1 MEFTL
6 KVPASM
12 SNLGAGF
19 DTFGLAVNLFNVFH
33 IKSSKTF
40 SISFVDLDIKP
51 EENLF
56 LKVYKRCIEAF
67 NEEEIPVSITI
78 KTEIPFSRG
87 LGSSSSAIV
96 GAIKTFS
103 LLYKR
108 EFSYKDIFKIAYEF
122 EPHPDNL
129 VPALV
134 GGFNVCLKDKEHTF
148 FNTIDFPEELKIIAI
163 IPDIKISTEEARKIL
178 PTKIDIKDAI
188 YNIQRSNLLLSSL
201 VLKRFELLKEAVKDK
216 LHQPY
221 RKSLIPF
228 YDDIEKIA
236 YDSGAKAVFISGSG
250 STIGIFAL
258 ENEDV
263 ISKNCVSFFSSKN
276 IKSTYKILSV
286 DKEGARVC
294 QS

>member
-1 MEFTL
+1 MEFIL

-19 DTFGLAVNLFNVFH
+19 DTFGLAANLYNVFH
-33 IKSSKTF
+33 VKSSRTF
-40 SISFVDLDIKP
+40 SISFIDLDIKP

-56 LKVYKRCIEAF
+56 LKVYKRCIEIF
-67 NEEEIPVSITI
+67 NEEEMPVSITI

-87 LGSSSSAIV
+87 LGSSSSAII

-103 LLYKR
+103 LLYEK
-108 EFSYKDIFKIAYEF
+108 ELSYRDIFKIAYEF

-134 GGFNVCLKDKEHTF
+134 GGFNVCLKDEEQTF

-163 IPDIKISTEEARKIL
+163 IPDIKIPTEEARKIL

-258 ENEDV
+258 ENEEIIGKTCV
-263 ISKNCVSFFSSKN
+263 EFLKSKGVDG
-276 IKSTYKILSV
+276 TYKMLSV

-294 QS
+294 

>member
-1 MEFTL
+1 MEFIL

-19 DTFGLAVNLFNVFH
+19 DTFGLAINLYNVFH
-33 IKSSKTF
+33 VKSSRTF
-40 SISFVDLDIKP
+40 SISFIDLDIKP

-56 LKVYKRCIEAF
+56 LKVYKRCIEIF

-87 LGSSSSAIV
+87 LGSSSSAII

-103 LLYKR
+103 LLYEKKL
-108 EFSYKDIFKIAYEF
+108 SYRDIFKIAYEF

-134 GGFNVCLKDKEHTF
+134 GGFNVCLKDEEQTF

-178 PTKIDIKDAI
+178 PAKIDIKDAI

-216 LHQPY
+216 FHQPY

-228 YDDIEKIA
+228 YDNIEKIA
-236 YDSGAKAVFISGSG
+236 YERGAKAVFISGSG

-258 ENEDV
+258 ENEEIIGKTCV
-263 ISKNCVSFFSSKN
+263 EFLKSKGVDG
-276 IKSTYKILSV
+276 TYKILSV

-294 QS
+294 

>member
-1 MEFTL
+1 MEFIL

-19 DTFGLAVNLFNVFH
+19 DTFGLAVNLYNVFH
-33 IKSSKTF
+33 VKSSRTF
-40 SISFVDLDIKP
+40 SISFIDLDIKP

-56 LKVYKRCIEAF
+56 LKVYKRCIEIF
-67 NEEEIPVSITI
+67 NEEEMPVSITI

-87 LGSSSSAIV
+87 LGSSSSAII

-103 LLYKR
+103 LLYEK
-108 EFSYKDIFKIAYEF
+108 ELSYRDIFKIAYEF

-134 GGFNVCLKDKEHTF
+134 GGFNVCLKDEEQTF

-178 PTKIDIKDAI
+178 PAKIDIKDAI

-228 YDDIEKIA
+228 YDNIEKIA
-236 YDSGAKAVFISGSG
+236 YDRGAKAVFISGSG

-258 ENEDV
+258 ENEEIIGKTCV
-263 ISKNCVSFFSSKN
+263 EFLKSKGVDG
-276 IKSTYKILSV
+276 TYKILSV

-294 QS
+294 

>member
-1 MEFTL
+1 MEFIL

-19 DTFGLAVNLFNVFH
+19 DTFGLAVNLYNIFH
-33 IKSSKTF
+33 IKSSDTF
-40 SISFVDLDIKP
+40 SISFIDLDIKP

-56 LKVYKRCIEAF
+56 LKVYKKCIEIF
-67 NEEEIPVSITI
+67 SEEEMPVSITI

-87 LGSSSSAIV
+87 LGSSSSAII

-103 LLYKR
+103 LLYEKELSHR
-108 EFSYKDIFKIAYEF
+108 DIFKIAYEF

-134 GGFNVCLKDKEHTF
+134 GGFNVCLKDEEQTF

-178 PTKIDIKDAI
+178 PPKIDIKDAI

-228 YDDIEKIA
+228 YDNIEKIA
-236 YDSGAKAVFISGSG
+236 YDRGAKAVFISGSG

-258 ENEDV
+258 ENEEIIGKTCV
-263 ISKNCVSFFSSKN
+263 EFLKSKGVDG
-276 IKSTYKILSV
+276 TYKILSV

-294 QS
+294 

>member
-1 MEFTL
+1 
-6 KVPASM
+6 M

-19 DTFGLAVNLFNVFH
+19 DTFGLAVNLYNVFH
-33 IKSSKTF
+33 VKSSRTF
-40 SISFVDLDIKP
+40 SISFIDLDIKP

-56 LKVYKRCIEAF
+56 LKVYKRCIEIF
-67 NEEEIPVSITI
+67 NEEEMSVSITI

-87 LGSSSSAIV
+87 LGSSSSAII

-103 LLYKR
+103 LLYEK
-108 EFSYKDIFKIAYEF
+108 ELSYRDIFKIAYEF

-134 GGFNVCLKDKEHTF
+134 GGFNVCLKDEEQTF

-178 PTKIDIKDAI
+178 PAKIDITDAI

-228 YDDIEKIA
+228 YDNVEKIA
-236 YDSGAKAVFISGSG
+236 YNSGAKAVFISGSG

-258 ENEDV
+258 ENEEIIGKTCV
-263 ISKNCVSFFSSKN
+263 EFLKSKGVDG
-276 IKSTYKILSV
+276 TYKILSV

-294 QS
+294 

>member
-19 DTFGLAVNLFNVFH
+19 DTFGLAVNLYNIFNV
-33 IKSSKTF
+33 KSSNTF

-51 EENLF
+51 QENLF
-56 LKVYKRCIEAF
+56 LKVYKRCIETF

-87 LGSSSSAIV
+87 LGSSSSAIIA
-96 GAIKTFS
+96 AIKIFDI
-103 LLYKR
+103 LYRKGL
-108 EFSYKDIFKIAYEF
+108 SYDDIFKIAYEF

-134 GGFNVCLKDKEHTF
+134 GGFNVCLKDDHHTF
-148 FNTIDFPEELKIIAI
+148 FNKLDFPEELKILAI

-201 VLKRFELLKEAVKDK
+201 VSKRFELLKEAVKDK

-221 RKSLIPF
+221 RKSLIPN

-236 YDSGAKAVFISGSG
+236 YDSDALAVFISGSG
-250 STIGIFAL
+250 STIGVFTLRNECLICKRASIFLSA
-258 ENEDV
+258 
-263 ISKNCVSFFSSKN
+263 KN
-276 IKSTYKILSV
+276 IKSSCKILSV

-294 QS
+294 

>member
-1 MEFTL
+1 MEFIL

-19 DTFGLAVNLFNVFH
+19 DTFGLAVNLYNVFH
-33 IKSSKTF
+33 VKSSRTF
-40 SISFVDLDIKP
+40 SISFIDLDIKP

-56 LKVYKRCIEAF
+56 LKVYKRCIEIF
-67 NEEEIPVSITI
+67 NEEEMPVSITI

-87 LGSSSSAIV
+87 LGSSSSAII

-103 LLYKR
+103 LLYEK
-108 EFSYKDIFKIAYEF
+108 ELSYRDIFKIAYEF

-134 GGFNVCLKDKEHTF
+134 GGFNVCLKDEEQTF

-178 PTKIDIKDAI
+178 PAKIDIKDAI

-228 YDDIEKIA
+228 YDNIEKIA
-236 YDSGAKAVFISGSG
+236 YDRGAKAVFISGSG

-258 ENEDV
+258 ENEEIIGKTCV
-263 ISKNCVSFFSSKN
+263 EFLKSKGVDG
-276 IKSTYKILSV
+276 TYKILSV
-286 DKEGARVC
+286 DKEGAKVC
-294 QS
+294 